1 MNDVDELARRALRQG
16 QISEL
21 LMWRHYHR
29 AVRKEDAKVFWQ
41 ILPLRAADNIV
52 PIAKAS
58 TSI

>member
-1 MNDVDELARRALRQG
+1 MNLPGRALRQG